1 MVSKRVTISWV
12 SIYVLDAFHRN
23 KKLTECVKDAEFA
36 TLLRKLLFKKD
47 IPTLLTCLEAQIN
60 SMQDEPAREK
70 LRDLYRYY
78 NENRDSL
85 LSCYDREKA
94 LPATRQ
100 PGVIHHARLGS
111 MESNVFTLIGNRM
124 KDRRACWSIR
134 GANHLALLLC
144 RKYTVG
150 FEGLFAPLPAPPERP
165 APEEWETA
173 PILSA
178 NKIPERI
185 GHGYEF
191 HTTLSAQST
200 PHWLRQFV
208 KQLNSF

>member
-1 MVSKRVTISWV
+1 M
-12 SIYVLDAFHRN
+12 DAFHRN
-23 KKLTECVKDAEFA
+23 KKPTECVKDAEFA
-36 TLLRKLLFKKD
+36 TLLRTLLFKKD

-60 SMQDEPAREK
+60 STQDEAAQEK

-85 LSCYDREKA
+85 LSCYDRGKE

-100 PGVIHHARLGS
+100 PGVIHNARLGS

-150 FEGLFAPLPAPPERP
+150 FEDLFAPLPAPPKRL

-185 GHGYEF
+185 GHG
-191 HTTLSAQST
+191 
-200 PHWLRQFV
+200 
-208 KQLNSF
+208 